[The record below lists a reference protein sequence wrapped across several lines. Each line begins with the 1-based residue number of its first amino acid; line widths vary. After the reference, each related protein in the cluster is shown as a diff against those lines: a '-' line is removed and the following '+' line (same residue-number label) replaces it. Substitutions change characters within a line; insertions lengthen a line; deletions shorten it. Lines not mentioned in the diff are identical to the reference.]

1 MTNQNSLPPATDW
14 LQKKAQVVERPF
26 GSQTPLVGPLI
37 VRFRELWN
45 SVSTKWFVRAIVQQQ
60 NEFNDLVV
68 RRVND
73 LDVRLIEQDREGV
86 LLTHTVAELT
96 GRIIQLQRQV
106 SQLESRLAQLEKGNN
121 DETPPRLS

>member
-1 MTNQNSLPPATDW
+1 MSIENRLPPATDW
-14 LQKKAQVVERPF
+14 LQKKSQVVEPPF
-26 GSQTPLVGPLI
+26 VSQTPLVGPLI
-37 VRFRELWN
+37 ARFRALWN

-73 LDVRLIEQDREGV
+73 LDIRLIEQDREGV
-86 LLTHTVAELT
+86 LLTRTVAELS

-106 SQLESRLAQLEKGNN
+106 SQLEARLAQLEKGNG
-121 DETPPRLS
+121 DEVPSDLP